1 MYTLVHVGPFY
12 SVSMLVCVCALQQR
26 RLYVDEEPMI
36 IEIDEGKGGMSRL
49 SIRLHSIAEKSCGK
63 VYDRIS
69 VS

>member
-1 MYTLVHVGPFY
+1 
-12 SVSMLVCVCALQQR
+12 
-26 RLYVDEEPMI
+26 MI
-36 IEIDEGKGGMSRL
+36 VEIDEGKGGMSRL